1 MKTDIIEGCIAGMVA
16 ILVCICLQWA
26 LKCDCKAILRHWSVI
41 KPLLLSILCLWAISI
56 LSVVTIFIGQ
66 K

>member
-1 MKTDIIEGCIAGMVA
+1 MKTDIIGGCIVGTVSV
-16 ILVCICLQWA
+16 LVLVYLHWA
-26 LKCDCKAILRHWSVI
+26 FKCDCKAILRNWSVI

-66 K
+66 E